1 MNKAKIIFL
10 IIILGFVGIV
20 IFQNKDFFMA
30 EQSLVINLYFAEYT
44 IPETAIII
52 LFLVCFFV
60 GLFIGY
66 LYYLFMRLKSKKMI
80 RNLNS
85 TINSHL
91 ETISDLEKDVESIK
105 RSFTEVTNDDVKESL
120 NKAHGS

>member
-1 MNKAKIIFL
+1 MNKAKVIFL
-10 IIILGFVGIV
+10 IIILGLVGIV
-20 IFQNKDFFMA
+20 IFQNKEFFMA

-44 IPETAIII
+44 MPETANII

-60 GLFIGY
+60 GLLIGY

-105 RSFTEVTNDDVKESL
+105 KSFTAGANDDEK
-120 NKAHGS
+120 KI